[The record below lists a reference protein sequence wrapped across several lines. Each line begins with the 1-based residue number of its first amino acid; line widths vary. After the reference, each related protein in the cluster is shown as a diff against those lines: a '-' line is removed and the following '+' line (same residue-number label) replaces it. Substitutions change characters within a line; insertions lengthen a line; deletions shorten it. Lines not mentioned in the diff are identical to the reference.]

1 MRRQRSHGAT
11 SWACAAALTLAAV
24 ASGGCLGGTAVQR
37 IYYSLEYPRGEAV
50 RRYDAPKYPITLR
63 IRRFDSAIAYDRQE
77 LAYRTNPYEI
87 SYYWYRLWA
96 AKPRKMLAKLME
108 SHLRDTNL
116 FQEVVQRLVSDLPA
130 YDLDCEINA
139 LEELDSTDEQ
149 WFARL
154 ALRCS
159 LTEFKSS
166 ERVWRFEFDE
176 RKRVYQ
182 RDPRH
187 VVRALSEL
195 LETQMAEL
203 VFGLDTT
210 LAKAMGKPA
219 PKALAT
225 PGAGPRPEAAVRPA
239 GAAPPGEAGPPRTAP
254 VPEAR
259 LKEK

>member
-1 MRRQRSHGAT
+1 MRRRRSHGAT
-11 SWACAAALTLAAV
+11 TWACAAAMALAATL
-24 ASGGCLGGTAVQR
+24 SGACLGGSTTQR
-37 IYYSLEYPRGEAV
+37 IYYSLEYPRGDV
-50 RRYDAPKYPITLR
+50 LRRYDSPKYPITLR

-116 FQEVVQRLVSDLPA
+116 FQEVVQRLVGDLPA

-154 ALRCS
+154 AMRCS
-159 LTEFKSS
+159 LTRFKTS
-166 ERVWRFEFDE
+166 ERVWSFEFDE

-182 RDPRH
+182 RDPRF

-195 LETQMAEL
+195 MEAKMAEL
-203 VFGLDTT
+203 VFGIDTT
-210 LAKAMGKPA
+210 LAKAMGKPL

-225 PGAGPRPEAAVRPA
+225 PATGPRPEATARPA
-239 GAAPPGEAGPPRTAP
+239 DAGTPGDKGTAPGQP